1 MPRTEADKHARTR
14 QAVAAVDHPLDR
26 YSAAAALSHRQ
37 LLPCVLATNPSTKDL
52 GGDEMIR
59 LDRREV
65 IRSAAIGSA
74 VAAFA
79 STAAISAAN
88 GNYYVI
94 AELVSKPDQADA
106 LRAIMVPFVAG
117 ARKEPGCIHYALLED
132 AKQPGRF
139 LTFETWANE
148 DALKAH
154 MVTPEIK
161 AAVPKLG
168 PVLAKPFSQIFLS
181 MVSDS

>member
-1 MPRTEADKHARTR
+1 MLT
-14 QAVAAVDHPLDR
+14 
-26 YSAAAALSHRQ
+26 
-37 LLPCVLATNPSTKDL
+37 
-52 GGDEMIR
+52 
-59 LDRREV
+59 LDRRTL
-65 IRSAAIGSA
+65 IRSAAVGSA

-79 STAAISAAN
+79 ASAEAAVN

-117 ARKEPGCIHYALLED
+117 ARKEPGCLHYSLLED
-132 AKQPGRF
+132 MKQPGRF

-161 AAVPKLG
+161 AAVPKLE
-168 PVLAKPFSQIFLS
+168 PVLAKPFSQIFMS
-181 MVSDS
+181 MVSDV

>member
-1 MPRTEADKHARTR
+1 MLT
-14 QAVAAVDHPLDR
+14 
-26 YSAAAALSHRQ
+26 
-37 LLPCVLATNPSTKDL
+37 
-52 GGDEMIR
+52 
-59 LDRREV
+59 LDRRTL
-65 IRSAAIGSA
+65 IRTAAVGSA

-79 STAAISAAN
+79 ASAEAAVN

-94 AELVSKPDQADA
+94 AELVSKPDQVDA
-106 LRAIMVPFVAG
+106 LRAILVPFAAG
-117 ARKEPGCIHYALLED
+117 ARKEPGCVHYSLLED
-132 AKQPGRF
+132 QKQPGRF

-161 AAVPKLG
+161 AAVPKLE

-181 MVSDS
+181 MVSDA